1 MNVFDER
8 EQRELVH
15 DAEQRKGRM
24 KSNIYLAGFMGCGKS
39 RLGETLAASLN
50 LEVSDTDLL
59 VRQSAG
65 MDIPEIFSRYGEEG
79 FRKMESEVLRSL
91 PDRRLVITGGG
102 LPCSEANWE
111 YMKQTGYIVY
121 IEVAAAELLNRLK
134 QPENKRQRPLI
145 QHLND
150 NELQQYIETTLK
162 KRKSFYDRADYIFNS
177 GENGTDVL
185 VERLKNLKL

>member
-1 MNVFDER
+1 M
-8 EQRELVH
+8 
-15 DAEQRKGRM
+15 
-24 KSNIYLAGFMGCGKS
+24 NIYLAGFMGCGKN

-150 NELQQYIETTLK
+150 NELQQYIETALK
-162 KRKSFYDRADYIFNS
+162 KRKSFYDRADYIFNG